1 MFGRKK
7 KRIKLD
13 KEKLISKAKAAHEK
27 AGRIVHD
34 AATPLL
40 RAYLKEKHVRVR
52 ALITNK
58 EKEILLVRSWFGHQK
73 WSLPGGGI
81 QRVETPAEAAVREIY
96 EETGIRVGIE
106 DIQELGTFNNPDP
119 KKPYTIACFKAEI
132 PKRAPHLAK
141 HRRIEM
147 LDVAWFPID
156 ALPKDRS
163 AVVDIAMS
171 LNR

>member
-7 KRIKLD
+7 LKFDKDKL
-13 KEKLISKAKAAHEK
+13 KAKAKAVHEK
-27 AGRIVHD
+27 AGRIAHS

-40 RAYLKEKHVRVR
+40 KAYLTEKHIRVR

-58 EKEILLVRSWFGHQK
+58 ENEILLVRSWFGHQN

-81 QRVETPAEAAVREIY
+81 QRVESPAEAAVREIH
-96 EETGIRVGIE
+96 EETGIRVGI
-106 DIQELGTFNNPDP
+106 DDLQMLGTFNNPDP
-119 KKPYTIACFKAEI
+119 KKPYTVACFKAVI
-132 PKRAPHLAK
+132 PKRTPYLAK

-147 LDVAWFPID
+147 LDVAWFSLD

-163 AVVDIAMS
+163 AIVNIALS
-171 LNR
+171 LNK